1 MIQYVI
7 MKYSVQLKTLAL
19 AVLLFASYTS
29 ANPVA
34 DLAAREPE
42 AEAAPVLVGDA
53 GLSAPIQ
60 LEKRKKIK
68 GGSSNSNST
77 SDALALTPGG
87 ALGIAGLAV
96 FALMT

>member
-1 MIQYVI
+1 MR
-7 MKYSVQLKTLAL
+7 YSVHLKTLAL
-19 AVLLFASYTS
+19 AVLLFASYTT

-53 GLSAPIQ
+53 GLSATIK

-68 GGSSNSNST
+68 GSSSNSNST
-77 SDALALTPGG
+77 SDALALTPEGT
-87 ALGIAGLAV
+87 LGVAALAV
-96 FALMT
+96 LALMA